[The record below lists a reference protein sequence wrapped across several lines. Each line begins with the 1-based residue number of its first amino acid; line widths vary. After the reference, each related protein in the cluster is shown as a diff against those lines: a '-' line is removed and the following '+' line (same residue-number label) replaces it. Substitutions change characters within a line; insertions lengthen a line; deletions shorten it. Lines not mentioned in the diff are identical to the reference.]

1 MHKYIDD
8 TIKRLEAIIR
18 GFEGKYGDKVEMMLV
33 LDIRRAI
40 EALNTIIDKYK

>member
-18 GFEGKYGDKVEMMLV
+18 GFEGKYGDKSEIMLM
-33 LDIRRAI
+33 LDVRRAI
-40 EALNTIIDKYK
+40 EALNTIIGKYK